1 MTDLIKI
8 LPDHVANQIAAGE
21 VVQRPSSVVKELL
34 ENAIDAGADKIEVVI
49 KDAGR
54 TLIQI
59 IDNGKGM
66 SPADAKLSFK
76 RHATSKINFAEDLFS
91 INTKG
96 FRGEALASIAAVAQV
111 ELQSRK
117 EEEELGIQIQIAG
130 KSEITD
136 ESHIQC
142 KSGTSISVKNLFY
155 NIPARRN
162 FLKSNAVEMRHIS
175 EEFNR
180 IALAH
185 PEISLHLFHNDNS
198 IIQLK
203 SSNLRQRIVSIMG
216 SKSDE
221 KLIPISE
228 DTEVVELRGF
238 VTKVEFAKKRRGEQF
253 FFVNGRFIKSSY
265 LNHAV
270 NAAYQELLQ
279 EGQHP
284 SFFLFL
290 RIPPSELDLN
300 IHPTKTEVKFEH
312 ERIIYT
318 IIKSAVKHSLGQ
330 YNISPVLDFN
340 RDSSLDIDYSTAK
353 TTKYQN
359 PNIEVDPNFNPFKVD
374 YASPKIPKNDFK
386 ETVSDASRNYQ
397 IEKEDTE
404 LNEEDNLTFGFDE
417 SSTQKNLIQLNK
429 KYILSRIKSGAIII
443 NQNAAHQRI
452 LYEEYLAKITLGN
465 WDSQQLLFPVKLS
478 FSQLD
483 VQALKNLDGDL
494 KDVGIQL
501 EFKDSQEIEV
511 LGLPAYLSEKD
522 IHSVLEQLLKDYKE
536 DINEVTFGTFDIISK
551 SFAKSTAIKS
561 GVILK
566 EEDQLNLVEKL
577 FACKAPDFTA
587 YGKKTFITLD
597 EPLMEKLFN

>member
-483 VQALKNLDGDL
+483 VQALK
-494 KDVGIQL
+494 I
-501 EFKDSQEIEV
+501 
-511 LGLPAYLSEKD
+511 
-522 IHSVLEQLLKDYKE
+522 
-536 DINEVTFGTFDIISK
+536 
-551 SFAKSTAIKS
+551 
-561 GVILK
+561 
-566 EEDQLNLVEKL
+566 
-577 FACKAPDFTA
+577 
-587 YGKKTFITLD
+587 
-597 EPLMEKLFN
+597 

>member
-1 MTDLIKI
+1 MTNLIKI

-91 INTKG
+91 IDTKG

-111 ELQSRK
+111 ELQSK
-117 EEEELGIQIQIAG
+117 KKEEELGIQIQIAG

-136 ESHIQC
+136 ESLIHC
-142 KSGTSISVKNLFY
+142 KLGTSISVKNLFY

-198 IIQLK
+198 VLQLK

-216 SKSDE
+216 SKADE

-279 EGQHP
+279 EGQYP

-340 RDSSLDIDYSTAK
+340 RDSSLDIDYNTAK

-374 YASPKIPKNDFK
+374 YASPKIPENGFK

-404 LNEEDNLTFGFDE
+404 FNEEDNLTFGFDE

-561 GVILK
+561 GVVLK

-587 YGKKTFITLD
+587 YGKKTYITLD

>member
-374 YASPKIPKNDFK
+374 YASPKTPKNDFK
-386 ETVSDASRNYQ
+386 EMVSDTSRNYQ

-404 LNEEDNLTFGFDE
+404 FNEEDNLTLGFDE

-501 EFKDSQEIEV
+501 EFKQRQEIEV

-561 GVILK
+561 GVVLK

-587 YGKKTFITLD
+587 YGRKTYITLD

>member
-1 MTDLIKI
+1 
-8 LPDHVANQIAAGE
+8 
-21 VVQRPSSVVKELL
+21 
-34 ENAIDAGADKIEVVI
+34 
-49 KDAGR
+49 
-54 TLIQI
+54 
-59 IDNGKGM
+59 
-66 SPADAKLSFK
+66 
-76 RHATSKINFAEDLFS
+76 
-91 INTKG
+91 
-96 FRGEALASIAAVAQV
+96 
-111 ELQSRK
+111 
-117 EEEELGIQIQIAG
+117 
-130 KSEITD
+130 
-136 ESHIQC
+136 
-142 KSGTSISVKNLFY
+142 
-155 NIPARRN
+155 
-162 FLKSNAVEMRHIS
+162 
-175 EEFNR
+175 
-180 IALAH
+180 
-185 PEISLHLFHNDNS
+185 
-198 IIQLK
+198 
-203 SSNLRQRIVSIMG
+203 
-216 SKSDE
+216 
-221 KLIPISE
+221 
-228 DTEVVELRGF
+228 
-238 VTKVEFAKKRRGEQF
+238 
-253 FFVNGRFIKSSY
+253 
-265 LNHAV
+265 
-270 NAAYQELLQ
+270 
-279 EGQHP
+279 
-284 SFFLFL
+284 
-290 RIPPSELDLN
+290 
-300 IHPTKTEVKFEH
+300 
-312 ERIIYT
+312 
-318 IIKSAVKHSLGQ
+318 
-330 YNISPVLDFN
+330 LDFN

-483 VQALKNLDGDL
+483 VQALNNLDSDL

-561 GVILK
+561 GVVLK

>member
-1 MTDLIKI
+1 MTNLIKI

-34 ENAIDAGADKIEVVI
+34 ENAIDAGADKIDVVI

-66 SPADAKLSFK
+66 SPTDAKLSFK

-91 INTKG
+91 LDTKG
-96 FRGEALASIAAVAQV
+96 FRGEALASIAAVAQI
-111 ELQSRK
+111 EMQSK
-117 EEEELGIQIQIAG
+117 KKEEELGIQIQIAG

-136 ESHIQC
+136 ESLIHC

-198 IIQLK
+198 LIQLK

-386 ETVSDASRNYQ
+386 ETVSDSSRDYQ
-397 IEKEDTE
+397 IKKEDTE
-404 LNEEDNLTFGFDE
+404 FNEEDNLMLGFDE
-417 SSTQKNLIQLNK
+417 STTQKNLIQLNK

-465 WDSQQLLFPVKLS
+465 WDSQQLLFPVTLS

-483 VQALKNLDGDL
+483 IEALKNLDSDL
-494 KDVGIQL
+494 KDIGIQL
-501 EFKDSQEIEV
+501 EFNQSKEVEI
-511 LGLPAYLSEKD
+511 LGLPAYLSEND
-522 IHSVLEQLLKDYKE
+522 IHLVLEQLLRDYKE

-561 GVILK
+561 GVVLK

-587 YGKKTFITLD
+587 YGKKTYITLD

>member
-279 EGQHP
+279 EGQYP

-374 YASPKIPKNDFK
+374 YSSPKIPKNDFN

-483 VQALKNLDGDL
+483 VQALKNLDSDL

-561 GVILK
+561 GVVLK

-587 YGKKTFITLD
+587 YGKKTYITLD

>member
-1 MTDLIKI
+1 
-8 LPDHVANQIAAGE
+8 
-21 VVQRPSSVVKELL
+21 
-34 ENAIDAGADKIEVVI
+34 
-49 KDAGR
+49 
-54 TLIQI
+54 
-59 IDNGKGM
+59 
-66 SPADAKLSFK
+66 
-76 RHATSKINFAEDLFS
+76 
-91 INTKG
+91 
-96 FRGEALASIAAVAQV
+96 
-111 ELQSRK
+111 
-117 EEEELGIQIQIAG
+117 
-130 KSEITD
+130 
-136 ESHIQC
+136 
-142 KSGTSISVKNLFY
+142 
-155 NIPARRN
+155 
-162 FLKSNAVEMRHIS
+162 MRHIS

-198 IIQLK
+198 VLQLK

-216 SKSDE
+216 SKADE

-279 EGQHP
+279 EGQYP

-340 RDSSLDIDYSTAK
+340 RDSSLDIDYNTAK

-374 YASPKIPKNDFK
+374 YPSPIIPENGFK

-404 LNEEDNLTFGFDE
+404 FNEEDNLTFGFDE

-561 GVILK
+561 GVVLK

-587 YGKKTFITLD
+587 YGKKTYITLD

>member
-1 MTDLIKI
+1 MTNLIKI

-21 VVQRPSSVVKELL
+21 VVQRPSSVLKELL

-49 KDAGR
+49 KDSGR
-54 TLIQI
+54 TLVQI

-66 SPADAKLSFK
+66 SPADAKLAFK

-111 ELQSRK
+111 ELQTRK

-136 ESHIQC
+136 ESFVNC

-162 FLKSNAVEMRHIS
+162 FLKSNAVEMRHIT

-203 SSNLRQRIVSIMG
+203 SGNLRQRIVSIMG
-216 SKSDE
+216 TKSDE

-359 PNIEVDPNFNPFKVD
+359 PNIEVDPNFNPFASD
-374 YASPKIPKNDFK
+374 YTSPSISKN
-386 ETVSDASRNYQ
+386 EISEQRSDGNQNYQ
-397 IEKEDTE
+397 I
-404 LNEEDNLTFGFDE
+404 NEEIPDSGDPENLSFGFDE

-429 KYILSRIKSGAIII
+429 KYILSRIKSGAIVI

-465 WDSQQLLFPVKLS
+465 WDSQQLLFPVHLS

-483 VQALKNLDGDL
+483 IEALKNLDTDL

-501 EFKDSQEIEV
+501 SFKTNQEIEI
-511 LGLPAYLSEKD
+511 LGLPAYLSEND
-522 IHSVLEQLLKDYKE
+522 IHSVLEQLLKDYRE
-536 DINEVTFGTFDIISK
+536 DVNEVTFGTFDIISK

-561 GVILK
+561 GVVLK

-587 YGKKTFITLD
+587 YGRKTYITLD

>member
-76 RHATSKINFAEDLFS
+76 RHSTSKINFAEDLFS

-279 EGQHP
+279 EGQYP

-561 GVILK
+561 GVVLK